1 MHFDLAELIRSF
13 GYFGVWAIVLIIFFE
28 SFLLFFLPGDSLLF
42 IGGFLASTGNF
53 NIWVLVFGCFVGAVF
68 GNNVGYALGQK
79 FGRKLFLRDNS
90 RLFTQ
95 QNLTR
100 TQDFYDKHGGK
111 TIILARF
118 IPIVRTFA
126 PVVAGIGTMKYKVF
140 LFYNLIGGGL
150 WAIGLPL
157 AGYFLGKRM
166 DPKIVES
173 NLIWITLGIIV
184 ISFVPSVLHLMFDKK
199 HS

>member
-1 MHFDLAELIRSF
+1 
-13 GYFGVWAIVLIIFFE
+13 
-28 SFLLFFLPGDSLLF
+28 
-42 IGGFLASTGNF
+42 
-53 NIWVLVFGCFVGAVF
+53 
-68 GNNVGYALGQK
+68 
-79 FGRKLFLRDNS
+79 
-90 RLFTQ
+90 
-95 QNLTR
+95 
-100 TQDFYDKHGGK
+100 
-111 TIILARF
+111 
-118 IPIVRTFA
+118 VRTFA